1 MRIKKLRNKVM
12 LLCIPGFLGFLAFY
26 LFPFVKS
33 LRYAFVND
41 TFHNEFVW
49 FKNFTTVFQNQFFR
63 LALKNTLVFSSLGVA
78 LLMAMSFFI
87 AYGLATKVRRTG
99 FIKNAFLLPM
109 LLPTISVIYAWQG
122 VFDSDVYFGWMKG
135 GDSFFEALPIYVLFL
150 WKNAGM
156 NIILLT
162 AAFAGLPES
171 VLEAAEVDGARGF
184 RRLRYITF
192 PLVSPTL
199 FFVGIL
205 SFVNSM
211 KIFKES
217 FLFFETGYPPEAVYT
232 IQYYMNNH
240 FQKLNYQNLACAST
254 VVAAIIGMLIFIIY
268 RLQEKAV
275 RDTGL

>member
-1 MRIKKLRNKVM
+1 M
-12 LLCIPGFLGFLAFY
+12 LLCVPGFLGFLAFY

-63 LALKNTLVFSSLGVA
+63 LALKNTLIFSSFGVA
-78 LLMAMSFFI
+78 LLMVISFFI
-87 AYGLATKVRRTG
+87 AYGLATKIRRTG

-122 VFDSDVYFGWMKG
+122 VFDSDLYFGWMKG
-135 GDSFFEALPIYVLFL
+135 GDSFYEALPIYVLFL

-162 AAFAGLPES
+162 AAFSGLPET
-171 VLEAAEVDGARGF
+171 VLEAAELDGTRGF
-184 RRLRYITF
+184 QRLRYITF
-192 PLVSPTL
+192 PLISPTL

-254 VVAAIIGMLIFIIY
+254 VVAVIIGILIFIIY
-268 RLQEKAV
+268 RLQEKAM
-275 RDTGL
+275 RDVCL